1 MVGVS
6 DGTEPVEILFV
17 GCGDIPRVCRTI
29 DWSATPLGEV
39 AGWQP
44 SLRTVVRMCLEAAT
58 VPMAIW
64 AGQALTLIYN
74 QGYADVLG
82 ARTHPR
88 ALGRPAREVWSES
101 WSQLGPQLRRVMEQG
116 ECVQFEGP
124 VRPLSH
130 DAGDERPF
138 VSHSFIPVRDERG
151 EVVAVLD
158 VVDSVQTRVENAL
171 RARGTAVRQQLAQL
185 ETLYESAPIG
195 LCLFD
200 EHPRWVRVNRVIAEI
215 NGRSIEEHLG
225 KTPRE
230 VVPDVGAHKAE
241 EVSASAW
248 RSSKS
253 WRSGTG
259 ARSAPRTLR
268 RAAAPCSRSAY
279 RSNDASCLARESR

>member
-1 MVGVS
+1 MVVVN
-6 DGTEPVEILFV
+6 DGIKPVERLFV
-17 GCGDIPRVCRTI
+17 GCGEIPHVCRTI
-29 DWSATPLGEV
+29 DWRGTPLGEV
-39 AGWQP
+39 AAWPP
-44 SLRTVVRMCLEAAT
+44 SLRTLVRMCLEAAT
-58 VPMAIW
+58 MPMAIW
-64 AGQALTLIYN
+64 AGQELTVIYN
-74 QGYADVLG
+74 QAYADVLG
-82 ARTHPR
+82 AYTPPG

-101 WSQLGPQLRRVMEQG
+101 WSQLAPQLKRVIEHG
-116 ECVQFEGP
+116 ECVQFDGP
-124 VRPLSH
+124 LRPFSRA
-130 DAGDERPF
+130 AGDEQPTLW
-138 VSHSFIPVRDERG
+138 HSFMPVRDDRG
-151 EVVAVLD
+151 EVVAVLS
-158 VVDSVQTRVENAL
+158 VVHTPQTHVDAL
-171 RARGTAVRQQLAQL
+171 RASEAAVRQQLAEL
-185 ETLYESAPIG
+185 ETLFETAPIG

-200 EHPRWVRVNRVIAEI
+200 EHLRWVRVNRVIAEI

-241 EVSASAW
+241 EVSAW